1 MRDFLP
7 ILEAAF
13 KGAGI
18 PMRNTKGG
26 RDRHL
31 RAA

>member
-7 ILEAAF
+7 VLEAAF

-18 PMRNTKGG
+18 PPRNKSG
-26 RDRHL
+26 RRLHR
-31 RAA
+31 RAI